1 MNHWPWIT
9 FGVAMVGLGSTAI
22 SFDAGRRAA
31 QNKPRIEYKPVAV
44 IEMPDFFGE
53 RGLECAN
60 GAAPRISFR
69 CGKEPPCG
77 NPPTFIEFHPS
88 GAGGAAK

>member
-22 SFDAGRRAA
+22 SFDAGRRSA

-44 IEMPDFFGE
+44 IEIPEFHLSH
-53 RGLECAN
+53 GLECVN
-60 GAAPRISFR
+60 GATPRVTFR
-69 CGKEPPCG
+69 CGDLPPA
-77 NPPTFIEFHPS
+77 EMQFHPS
-88 GAGGAAK
+88 GSGGAKQ